1 MNILLTGS
9 DGFIGT
15 HLSKHL
21 KKLKHKVTE
30 IDIKSGN
37 DLMNCP
43 LDYKVDLVI
52 HLAGLSGVRKSLDTP
67 TEYWKQNVICGQ
79 RLFET
84 FKDAK
89 IVYASSSTAA
99 EPWRNPYAMSK
110 YSLEQIAE
118 PYNSLGLRFTTVYG
132 KGAPKGM
139 LIPKILRGEVEHINT
154 NHSRDFIHVDDVLD
168 AITTVMDTDLRGVID
183 VGTGQTN
190 LLSEIVSKFGIEYT
204 PVIGDEFERED
215 NLANINVLT
224 DYGWEA
230 KTNIFDYIK
239 ENKNV
244 Q

>member
-118 PYNSLGLRFTTVYG
+118 PYNSLGLRFTTVYS

-139 LIPKILRGEVEHINT
+139 LIPKILRNEVEHINT

>member
-37 DLMNCP
+37 DLMNCT

-52 HLAGLSGVRKSLDTP
+52 HLAGLSGVRKSLVTP

-139 LIPKILRGEVEHINT
+139 LIPKILRNEVEHINT

>member
-21 KKLKHKVTE
+21 KKLNHKVTS

-37 DLMNCP
+37 DLINCD
-43 LDYKVDLVI
+43 LNYHIDLVI

-139 LIPKILRGEVEHINT
+139 LIPKILRNEVEHINT

-190 LLSEIVSKFGIEYT
+190 LLSEIVSRFGIEYT

>member
-1 MNILLTGS
+1 
-9 DGFIGT
+9 
-15 HLSKHL
+15 
-21 KKLKHKVTE
+21 
-30 IDIKSGN
+30 
-37 DLMNCP
+37 
-43 LDYKVDLVI
+43 
-52 HLAGLSGVRKSLDTP
+52 
-67 TEYWKQNVICGQ
+67 
-79 RLFET
+79 
-84 FKDAK
+84 
-89 IVYASSSTAA
+89 
-99 EPWRNPYAMSK
+99 
-110 YSLEQIAE
+110 
-118 PYNSLGLRFTTVYG
+118 
-132 KGAPKGM
+132 M
-139 LIPKILRGEVEHINT
+139 LIPKILRNEVEHINT

>member
-9 DGFIGT
+9 DGFIGS
-15 HLSKHL
+15 HLYTHL
-21 KKLKHKVTE
+21 KKLNHKVTS

-37 DLMNCP
+37 DLINCP
-43 LDYKVDLVI
+43 LNYHVDLVI

-139 LIPKILRGEVEHINT
+139 LIPKILRNEVEHINT

-190 LLSEIVSKFGIEYT
+190 LLSEIVSRFGIEYT

>member
-110 YSLEQIAE
+110 YS
-118 PYNSLGLRFTTVYG
+118 
-132 KGAPKGM
+132 
-139 LIPKILRGEVEHINT
+139 
-154 NHSRDFIHVDDVLD
+154 
-168 AITTVMDTDLRGVID
+168 
-183 VGTGQTN
+183 
-190 LLSEIVSKFGIEYT
+190 
-204 PVIGDEFERED
+204 
-215 NLANINVLT
+215 
-224 DYGWEA
+224 
-230 KTNIFDYIK
+230 
-239 ENKNV
+239 
-244 Q
+244 

>member
-139 LIPKILRGEVEHINT
+139 LIPKILRNEVEHINT

>member
-139 LIPKILRGEVEHINT
+139 LIPKILRNEVEHINT
-154 NHSRDFIHVDDVLD
+154 NHSRDFIHVNDVLD

>member
-52 HLAGLSGVRKSLDTP
+52 HLAGLSGVRKSLVTP

-139 LIPKILRGEVEHINT
+139 LIPKILRNEVEHINT
-154 NHSRDFIHVDDVLD
+154 NHSRDFIHVNDVLD